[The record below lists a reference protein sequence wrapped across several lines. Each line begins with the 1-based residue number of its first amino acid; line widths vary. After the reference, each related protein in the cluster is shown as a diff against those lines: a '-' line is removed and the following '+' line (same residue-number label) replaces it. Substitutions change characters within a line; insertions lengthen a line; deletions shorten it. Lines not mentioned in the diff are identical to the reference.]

1 MLNIGTKRVL
11 GAISFWVRVN
21 RADDTTE
28 WPPFHRVVR
37 AVHGSMNH
45 DLPFLSQA
53 CKLFVIIGFYTK
65 WEFKTNTDVVSRLL
79 RRKGSTEVGTKFQHI

>member
-1 MLNIGTKRVL
+1 MTKHL
-11 GAISFWVRVN
+11 HFVRGVSN
-21 RADDTTE
+21 TMCCNCTGFYRKKDTTE
-28 WPPFHRVVR
+28 KNAEDT

-65 WEFKTNTDVVSRLL
+65 
-79 RRKGSTEVGTKFQHI
+79 GI